1 METTPLDV
9 RKQEFGR
16 QFRGY
21 NRTEVDTFLDMV
33 ATEMENLTLKRNQ
46 LEEELRHLSSR
57 LEDYRNI
64 EKTLQSTLLTSQ
76 KQAEEMIRNAEERAE
91 LLLRRAKVES
101 ERLYDRAYRE
111 LSALRAQIGEL
122 KGLKE
127 SFAARLRSLLDTH
140 GRLLEEVMKE
150 KLHPTDGLPPKRGLI
165 SEEEI
170 ERAVEE
176 FKGRGGLDLPSRK
189 PPDKA
194 AEEKPETHQSKG

>member
-33 ATEMENLTLKRNQ
+33 ATEMENLTRKRNK

-57 LEDYRNI
+57 LEDYKNI

-76 KQAEEMIRNAEERAE
+76 KQGEEMIRNAEERAE

-101 ERLYDRAYRE
+101 ERLYDRAYEE

-127 SFAARLRSLLDTH
+127 SFAARLKSLLDTH
-140 GRLLEEVMKE
+140 ARLLEEAVKE
-150 KLHPTDGLPPKRGLI
+150 EPHPAGKVPPKRGLI

-176 FKGRGGLDLPSRK
+176 FKARGGLELPSRK
-189 PPDKA
+189 SADKT